1 MKLETGM
8 TFGGVAVLAACACG
22 TSSQIGKLS
31 GTYGYPLSE
40 HAIHPVFVAVGSAL
54 LLAGLWRRGAKA
66 AILGFLAV
74 IGLALGEY
82 LLPTMGITE
91 GTQLTALQMGGV
103 AFYLAAGA
111 LLVMA
116 LYRAFPFQRSGWGIA
131 AYAGL
136 AASVGCNCC
145 LVTQGIAGFF
155 HVLAPAQHWHA
166 NSLII
171 YLVATTAMAI
181 GLFRI
186 AGPIPA
192 LMVVGGHALDYF
204 GLELPYSSAP
214 SVIVHGVR
222 LGFVSKYPMM
232 LLGTAIMTAGFALA
246 YAMQRGKTG
255 EGIQQQVPQPA
266 LAGD

>member
-1 MKLETGM
+1 MKLEAGM

-22 TSSQIGKLS
+22 ASSQIGKLTGS
-31 GTYGYPLSE
+31 YGNPLSA
-40 HAIHPVFVAVGSAL
+40 HAIHPAFVAVGSLL
-54 LLAGLWRRGAKA
+54 LLAGLWRRGTKA
-66 AILGFLAV
+66 AIMGFLAV
-74 IGLALGEY
+74 AGLALGEY

-91 GTQLTALQMGGV
+91 GTQLLASQMVGV
-103 AFYLAAGA
+103 AFYLLAGV

-116 LYRAFPFQRSGWGIA
+116 LYRAFPLQRSGWGIA
-131 AYAGL
+131 SYAGL

-155 HVLAPAQHWHA
+155 HALAPAQHWHA
-166 NSLII
+166 NSLTI
-171 YLVATTAMAI
+171 YAVATTVMAI
-181 GLFRI
+181 GLFRL
-186 AGPIPA
+186 AGAVPT

-214 SVIVHGVR
+214 SITVHGVQ
-222 LGFVSKYPMM
+222 LGFVSKYPIM

-246 YAMQRGKTG
+246 YATQHAKTG
-255 EGIQQQVPQPA
+255 EGVQRVPEPL